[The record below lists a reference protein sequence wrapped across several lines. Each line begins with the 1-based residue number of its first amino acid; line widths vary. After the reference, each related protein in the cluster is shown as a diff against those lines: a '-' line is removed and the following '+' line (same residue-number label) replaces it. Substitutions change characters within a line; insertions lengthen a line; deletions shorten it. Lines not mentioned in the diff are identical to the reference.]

1 VAHSGGSLPT
11 ESYTY
16 DSAGNRRTEGMESG
30 FTYDAANR
38 LTQDPDYDYAYDAA
52 GNLVSKTHRS
62 SGAVTTYAYSAEN
75 RLEQVSLPG
84 GASVAFKY
92 DPLGR
97 LALKQTAASTYR
109 YVYDQDQ
116 TLAVFNGSGSLIRR
130 YLNGSAI
137 DRQWGV
143 IIGGIGGDHYI
154 TPVSTLGS
162 IDGYIETD
170 GSFQTQILYEAFGTP
185 HPDGAMVD
193 ERLFAG
199 RDYDAASGLYY
210 LRNRF
215 YDPASGRF
223 LQPDPMPAL
232 AATAPYIYAANSP
245 TNYRDPFG
253 LDPASNPSQAEA
265 LGNMLNKR
273 VLEPAVNR
281 GIEEGLGRLGDVPN
295 ALNPSIVPLPGIGT
309 VGRTAWTQYNQWKD
323 IISVFGSANPL
334 EAGIR
339 WYSSQPWNPARHY
352 IDDFLTMGGQL
363 ERRQARIRPIC
374 GLFNNLGLI
383 GSRNR

>member
-1 VAHSGGSLPT
+1 
-11 ESYTY
+11 
-16 DSAGNRRTEGMESG
+16 
-30 FTYDAANR
+30 
-38 LTQDPDYDYAYDAA
+38 
-52 GNLVSKTHRS
+52 
-62 SGAVTTYAYSAEN
+62 
-75 RLEQVSLPG
+75 
-84 GASVAFKY
+84 
-92 DPLGR
+92 
-97 LALKQTAASTYR
+97 
-109 YVYDQDQ
+109 
-116 TLAVFNGSGSLIRR
+116 
-130 YLNGSAI
+130 
-137 DRQWGV
+137 
-143 IIGGIGGDHYI
+143 
-154 TPVSTLGS
+154 
-162 IDGYIETD
+162 
-170 GSFQTQILYEAFGTP
+170 
-185 HPDGAMVD
+185 VD